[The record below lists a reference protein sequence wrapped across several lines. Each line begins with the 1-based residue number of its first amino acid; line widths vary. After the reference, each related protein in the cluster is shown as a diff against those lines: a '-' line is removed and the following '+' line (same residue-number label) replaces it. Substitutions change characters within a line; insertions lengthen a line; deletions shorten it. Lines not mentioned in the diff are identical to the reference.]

1 MSFFYPAEGIKLA
14 AKTLI
19 VPVVSAAN
27 VSQLAL
33 DLLIASL
40 SLKQIGVFDSKD
52 LVPVVG
58 SREDGEE
65 GITTPLELYG
75 RDGVDIVI
83 MQQRSPVMKS
93 RKEEF
98 TESLLGFIECSGI
111 AACVFLSGVDMS
123 NRTDAQMLTPTYYI
137 HPPNTPPLASSPL
150 SNLSQLPIP
159 EYTSPVSQHPQSCA
173 NEGSIPFIP
182 GAGLTRR
189 LLSSVE
195 SKKTWSIPTASL
207 LQFAVEGDNRGDA
220 NLFAVVVAKVLA
232 VDKLIREW
240 KQPTSWMQ
248 GLFGTVHDQ
257 SLYG

>member
-1 MSFFYPAEGIKLA
+1 
-14 AKTLI
+14 
-19 VPVVSAAN
+19 
-27 VSQLAL
+27 VSQLAV

-40 SLKQIGVFDSKD
+40 SLKQIGVFDAKY

-58 SREDGEE
+58 GREDGEE

-83 MQQRSPVMKS
+83 VQQRSPVMKS

-98 TESLLGFIECSGI
+98 TETLLGFIQSSGFT
-111 AACVFLSGVDMS
+111 ACVFLSGVDMS

-137 HPPNTPPLASSPL
+137 HPPNSPPLDSSPL
-150 SNLSQLPIP
+150 SSLSQLPIP
-159 EYTSPVSQHPQSCA
+159 RYTSPVSQHPQASA

-182 GAGLTRR
+182 GGGLTRR
-189 LLSSVE
+189 FLSSLP
-195 SKKTWSIPTASL
+195 SAWSIPTANL
-207 LQFAVEGDNRGDA
+207 LQFVVEGDNRADA

-232 VDKLIREW
+232 ADTLIREW
-240 KQPTSWMQ
+240 KQPTSWTQ